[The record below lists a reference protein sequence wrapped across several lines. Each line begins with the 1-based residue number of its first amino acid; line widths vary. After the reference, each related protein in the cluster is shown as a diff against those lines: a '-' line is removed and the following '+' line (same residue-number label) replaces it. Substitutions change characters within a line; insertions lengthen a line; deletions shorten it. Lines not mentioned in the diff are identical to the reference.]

1 MTTQTQSIWA
11 IDPSHSEIQFKV
23 KHLVISTVTGYF
35 RSFEGSVETD
45 NDSFENAKIRF
56 SADVTSIDTNNEQR
70 DGHLKSDDFFG
81 AENFP
86 KLTFE
91 STSFKKVSDNNYTLT
106 GAITLKGVTK
116 EITLTAELGGKAV
129 DPYGNEK
136 AGFEINGKLNRKE
149 FGLNWDAVTEAG
161 GIVVSDEV
169 RLHLNVQINKQ
180 G

>member
-11 IDPSHSEIQFKV
+11 IDPAHSEIQFKV

-35 RSFEGSVETD
+35 RSFEGSVEST
-45 NDSFENAKIRF
+45 NDDFEGARIRF
-56 SADVTSIDTNNEQR
+56 SADVNSIDTNNEQR

-81 AENFP
+81 AEQFP
-86 KLTFE
+86 KLQFE
-91 STSFKKVSDNNYTLT
+91 SSSFKKLSGDAYELKGT
-106 GAITLKGVTK
+106 ITLKGVSK
-116 EITLTAELGGKAV
+116 EITLAVELGGKAV
-129 DPYGNEK
+129 DPYGNQK
-136 AGFEINGKLNRKE
+136 AGFEINGKLNRKD

-180 G
+180 A